1 MIGHTLKNYSY
12 SILPHPIYISQ
23 ENRLRRLTRRFANL
37 TNFIAL
43 LGGQIKSK
51 QVLSGYMADILSSI
65 YLSYSTIYYF
75 QEKEK
80 FDFILNYL
88 LKKLCAEGEKSINK
102 VIQNYPIPG
111 LKQLLIPTMYIN
123 IPEIPWKEEQ
133 EVYNY
138 IIKNHE
144 IRKLLQKDLFLEGTV
159 LEKLEKLNHLD
170 KNSKEYQELYQEV
183 IQVGEYPNE

>member
-1 MIGHTLKNYSY
+1 
-12 SILPHPIYISQ
+12 
-23 ENRLRRLTRRFANL
+23 
-37 TNFIAL
+37 
-43 LGGQIKSK
+43 
-51 QVLSGYMADILSSI
+51 
-65 YLSYSTIYYF
+65 
-75 QEKEK
+75 
-80 FDFILNYL
+80 
-88 LKKLCAEGEKSINK
+88 
-102 VIQNYPIPG
+102 
-111 LKQLLIPTMYIN
+111 MYIN